1 MRLLKSL
8 AILCAASTWVGNS
21 AHAQAINN
29 DSVLTT
35 VYNFCSG
42 SGCVSGGFNYP
53 QGAGGLVQATNG
65 DLYGTTW
72 GGGAYGNGAVFGI
85 SPSGKLITQY
95 SFCAQSGCPDGSNPY
110 FGLVPATDGNLYGVT
125 DAGGANGYGTVFKIT
140 PAGELTTLY
149 SFCAVSGCAD
159 GSLPYAG
166 LVQATD
172 GNLYG
177 TTRSG
182 GASGA
187 GTVFKITL
195 SGNLTTLYSF
205 SGAADGANPQATLAE
220 APNGSLYGT
229 TYGGGTGSGTIFTIA
244 LNGTLTTLHTFNGSD
259 GGASQA
265 AFIVATDG
273 NLYGTSK
280 FGGAAGDGTIFEITP
295 SGTFT
300 TLYAFSGSDGV
311 WPNSALVQATDG
323 KLYGTTEIGGTSGLG
338 TIFKITLGGK
348 LATLYQF
355 TGPSSG
361 GNNVYAGLAQAT
373 NGHLYGT
380 TEQGGTSG
388 EGTVFRLCVG
398 LCPFV
403 KALPESAQA
412 GAAVRIL
419 GTDLTT
425 ATNVTFNGVAA
436 TFTVASASE
445 IDTTVPA
452 GATSGTIAVTTP
464 GGTLLSN
471 VSFSVDTMP

>member
-8 AILCAASTWVGNS
+8 AILCAASTWVGGTV
-21 AHAQAINN
+21 HAQAVNN
-29 DSVLTT
+29 ASVLTT
-35 VYNFCSG
+35 VYNF
-42 SGCVSGGFNYP
+42 VSGGFSYP

-65 DLYGTTW
+65 ALYGTTW

-85 SPSGKLITQY
+85 SPSGTLITQY

-110 FGLVPATDGNLYGVT
+110 FGLVLATDGNLYGVT
-125 DAGGANGYGTVFKIT
+125 DAGGANGNGTVFQIT
-140 PAGELTTLY
+140 PAGVLTTLY
-149 SFCAVSGCAD
+149 SFCAVNGCAD

-177 TTRSG
+177 TTRGG
-182 GASGA
+182 GASGS

-205 SGAADGANPQATLAE
+205 SGAADGSNPQATLVQG
-220 APNGSLYGT
+220 PNGSLYGT
-229 TYGGGTGSGTIFTIA
+229 TYGAGTSHQGTIFSIA
-244 LNGTLTTLHTFNGSD
+244 LDGTLTTLHTFNGSD

-265 AFIVATDG
+265 GLIVGTDG

-280 FGGAAGDGTIFEITP
+280 FGGASGNGTIFNITP

-300 TLYAFSGSDGV
+300 TLYTFSGSDGSS
-311 WPNSALVQATDG
+311 PNSALVQATDG
-323 KLYGTTEIGGTSGLG
+323 QLYGTTEIGDTPGQG
-338 TIFKITLGGK
+338 TIFKSTLGGN
-348 LATLYQF
+348 LTTLYQF
-355 TGPSSG
+355 PSTYSG
-361 GNNVYAGLAQAT
+361 GNNLYAGLVQAT

-380 TEQGGTSG
+380 TENGGTSG

-403 KALPESAQA
+403 QALPASAQV

-419 GTDLTT
+419 GTNLTG
-425 ATNVTFNGVAA
+425 ATSVTFNGVAA
-436 TFTVASASE
+436 TFTAASASE

-471 VSFSVDTMP
+471 VSFSVNATP

>member
-8 AILCAASTWVGNS
+8 AILCAASTWLGNT
-21 AHAQAINN
+21 AHAQATNN

-35 VYNFCSG
+35 VYNF
-42 SGCVSGGFNYP
+42 VNGGFNYP
-53 QGAGGLVQATNG
+53 QGAGSLVQATNG

-72 GGGAYGNGAVFGI
+72 GGGTYGNGTVFGI
-85 SPSGKLITQY
+85 SPSGNLITQY

-110 FGLVPATDGNLYGVT
+110 FGLVLATDGNLYGVT
-125 DAGGANGYGTVFKIT
+125 DAGGANGYGTVFKIS
-140 PAGELTTLY
+140 PAGALTTLY

-166 LVQATD
+166 LIQATD

-187 GTVFKITL
+187 GTVFKLTL

-205 SGAADGANPQATLAE
+205 SGAADGANPQATLVQ

-244 LNGTLTTLHTFNGSD
+244 LNGTLSTLHTFNGSD

-265 AFIVATDG
+265 GFIVATDG

-338 TIFKITLGGK
+338 TIFKITLGGE
-348 LATLYQF
+348 LTTLYQF
-355 TGPSSG
+355 TGTPSG
-361 GNNVYAGLAQAT
+361 GNNNVYAGLVQAT

-388 EGTVFRLCVG
+388 EGTAFRLCVG

-403 KALPESAQA
+403 KALPVSAQA

-419 GTDLTT
+419 GTDLTG
-425 ATNVTFNGVAA
+425 ATSVTFNGVAA
-436 TFTVASASE
+436 TFIVVSASE

-452 GATSGTIAVTTP
+452 GDTSGTIAVTTP

-471 VSFSVDTMP
+471 VSFSVDATP